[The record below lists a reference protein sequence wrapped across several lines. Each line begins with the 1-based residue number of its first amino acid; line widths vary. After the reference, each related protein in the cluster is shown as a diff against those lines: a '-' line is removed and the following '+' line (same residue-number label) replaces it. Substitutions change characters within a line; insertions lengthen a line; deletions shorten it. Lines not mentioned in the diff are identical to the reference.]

1 MGRFLS
7 ATDGTKVANIQS
19 HSSGRSRSV
28 IRRAS
33 EASSSIRFYFATG
46 PVESLLSEST
56 VSNRQLAP
64 RYNPCRV
71 MSDSLKPQAMP
82 TGPERELQLYAQGLV
97 GGKPSVPVPLH
108 LLEQK
113 AKEILEPRA
122 YDYVAGGAGGE
133 DTVRAHPGAF
143 FPRPIFSPVLRGV
156 AKRDLW
162 GGGRRVRPPPPPSLA
177 PLRL

>member
-33 EASSSIRFYFATG
+33 EASSDIRFYCATG
-46 PVESLLSEST
+46 QVQSLLSEYT

-64 RYNPCRV
+64 MYNPCRV
-71 MSDSLKPQAMP
+71 MSDSQKPQAMP

-122 YDYVAGGAGGE
+122 YDYVAGGAGGRN
-133 DTVRAHPGAF
+133 TRRANPETF
-143 FPRPIFSPVLRGV
+143 YPWPIFSPVLRGFSKPHFDPGV
-156 AKRDLW
+156 
-162 GGGRRVRPPPPPSLA
+162 GGARPPPPPL
-177 PLRL
+177 PRPPP